1 MAMLVQGTLLK
12 LLQEVNADPKPVG
25 EPHRSTFLQV
35 LGIVPALAGGDLYS
49 SQGFYLKLSD
59 SSHATYVSLT
69 EQDNDLISSDKI
81 QLGQFIYIDHLEPA
95 SPVPVA
101 RGLRPVP
108 GRHPCIGTPEDLT
121 ATTAAATMKTNS
133 NKTRINTEKEKSKV
147 RKPTHIV
154 PKIETMESKKASL
167 SRSSS
172 SLSKQSVSSIEER
185 RERESN
191 NNVRSRSLSRSI
203 PSSPT
208 SCHSVPVTFDKF
220 SNGAKNKESKPAGSR
235 MGLLEKAAS
244 VLKVTGRKSS
254 GVSSIGNSSIANLSG
269 PKALRKSWDGNG
281 ELLKGR
287 DLSNPRAAKSGT
299 KPEARSSSVCFLFVF
314 SYCFC
319 ICYKFLCKNLCHD
332 RLSK

>member
-1 MAMLVQGTLLK
+1 MAMLVQGALLK
-12 LLQEVNADPKPVG
+12 LLQQMNADPKPAA
-25 EPHRSTFLQV
+25 EPHRSTLLQV
-35 LGIVPALAGGDLYS
+35 VGIVPALAGGDLYS

-69 EQDNDLISSDKI
+69 EEDNDLISSDKI
-81 QLGQFIYIDHLEPA
+81 QLGQFIYIDHLELA

-121 ATTAAATMKTNS
+121 ATTAAAAMKTNS
-133 NKTRINTEKEKSKV
+133 NNNKITTEKEKSKV
-147 RKPTHIV
+147 RKPTLII
-154 PKIETMESKKASL
+154 PKIETVESKKASL

-172 SLSKQSVSSIEER
+172 SLSKQSISSVEER
-185 RERESN
+185 REKECNSN
-191 NNVRSRSLSRSI
+191 ARSKSLSRSI

-220 SNGAKNKESKPAGSR
+220 SNGGKNKESKPAGSR

-254 GVSSIGNSSIANLSG
+254 GANSIGNTSIASLSG

-281 ELLKGR
+281 EPLKGR
-287 DLSNPRAAKSGT
+287 DFSNPRPAKSGT
-299 KPEARSSSVCFLFVF
+299 KPEARSSSVRFLIVF
-314 SYCFC
+314 S
-319 ICYKFLCKNLCHD
+319 
-332 RLSK
+332 